1 MTKPEP
7 RSPARHTPTPVLV
20 VLPSLVS
27 GVGVIFILVAII
39 FDAAVVRAV
48 CLSIGVVLLWLD
60 FFITM
65 AIFRYTVRSI
75 DRRLGDLERR
85 ESDGA
90 AGASASPR
98 A

>member
-1 MTKPEP
+1 MTSTEP
-7 RSPARHTPTPVLV
+7 HPPTRRTPTPVLV

-27 GVGVIFILVAII
+27 GVGVIFILLAII

-75 DRRLGDLERR
+75 DRRLDELQHR
-85 ESDGA
+85 D
-90 AGASASPR
+90 
-98 A
+98 

>member
-1 MTKPEP
+1 MTSTEP
-7 RSPARHTPTPVLV
+7 HPPARRTPTPVLV

-27 GVGVIFILVAII
+27 GVGVIFILLAII
-39 FDAAVVRAV
+39 FDATVVRAV

-75 DRRLGDLERR
+75 DRRLDELQHR
-85 ESDGA
+85 D
-90 AGASASPR
+90 
-98 A
+98 

>member
-1 MTKPEP
+1 MTAKP
-7 RSPARHTPTPVLV
+7 PARRTPTPVLV
-20 VLPSLVS
+20 VVPSLVS
-27 GVGVIFILVAII
+27 GVGVVFILLAII
-39 FDAAVVRAV
+39 FDAAVFRAI

-85 ESDGA
+85 D
-90 AGASASPR
+90 
-98 A
+98 

>member
-1 MTKPEP
+1 MTEKPSRP
-7 RSPARHTPTPVLV
+7 PARRTPTPVLV
-20 VLPSLVS
+20 VVPSLVS
-27 GVGVIFILVAII
+27 GVGVVFILLAII
-39 FDAAVVRAV
+39 FDAAVFRAI

-85 ESDGA
+85 D
-90 AGASASPR
+90 
-98 A
+98 